1 MSPSRRTILVVEDE
15 SSLRR
20 NLCRMLELSGYAVLC
35 AASSLEA
42 IQLSADQETQVDLLL
57 TDATLSGVSGYQL
70 AGVLLRLRPK
80 LQVIVISG
88 HAESELPDAQ
98 ALGRPIPLLQ
108 KPFPSEQLLE
118 LIREL
123 LAPPSGARDQA
134 G

>member
-1 MSPSRRTILVVEDE
+1 MTPSHQTILVVVNE
-15 SSLRR
+15 SSLRI
-20 NLCRMLELSGYAVLC
+20 NLCRLLEISGYAVLC

-88 HAESELPDAQ
+88 HPEAELPDSQ
-98 ALGRPIPLLQ
+98 RLGRLIPHLQ
-108 KPFPSEQLLE
+108 QPFPSEQLLE

-123 LAPPSGARDQA
+123 LAPSGARDQA